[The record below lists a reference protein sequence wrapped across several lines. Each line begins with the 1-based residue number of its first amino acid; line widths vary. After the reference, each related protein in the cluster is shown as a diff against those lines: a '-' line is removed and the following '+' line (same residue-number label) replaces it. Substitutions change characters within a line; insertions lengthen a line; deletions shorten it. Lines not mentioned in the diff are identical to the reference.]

1 MLHKVYVN
9 LFLGLP
15 VEMEEMI
22 KAVFTVGDEVDNT
35 DPVLVEE
42 TTPIPFIKS
51 ISEVIKP
58 DDLNEIKPVSSTI
71 TTDESNNS
79 FRSLLS
85 KVRDHMDKQPNE
97 NFEEASVLN
106 SKDSFE
112 PVLSTSNVLS
122 QGRGSFFGYVPG
134 ARLVPAG
141 SRVVDSTLDTNSAPL
156 DDHNLASVHSNAE
169 QVIFDDEIIVPGS
182 FSSSRSNIQVQAP
195 VHDRTHVEGSKSSK
209 VQSNEE
215 PFEFEEESIVPGT
228 FTNDRSNIL
237 VQAPVDIPSSSRTNE
252 ETIYNTFDEASD
264 YRNNDP
270 YAYYEPSQYADYDT
284 LPVSGSFS
292 SDSIEDEY
300 TLSSYDVPG
309 SVRTSQT
316 YEYGSDLSGTNYDSY
331 YLPGSVRINSDS
343 SQYSV
348 DYAQDDST
356 LSGSFRSAS
365 RNIGTEPAATP
376 PVYDP
381 YNNNPYR
388 TAQQENRQVLFHL
401 FLTLYNPRFC
411 ATYFTFCLFVKIYLI
426 LVNPYIKV
434 I

>member
-1 MLHKVYVN
+1 MKN

-22 KAVFTVGDEVDNT
+22 KAVFTVGVEVDNS

-42 TTPIPFIKS
+42 PTPILL
-51 ISEVIKP
+51 IKP
-58 DDLNEIKPVSSTI
+58 ISDVNESDNDENVSPIVTI
-71 TTDESNNS
+71 DEPNHR
-79 FRSLLS
+79 FRSLIS
-85 KVRDHMDKQPNE
+85 KVRDHMDKQPSKDL
-97 NFEEASVLN
+97 EEASVFKN
-106 SKDSFE
+106 SVE

-122 QGRGSFFGYVPG
+122 QGRGSFFGNVPG

-141 SRVVDSTLDTNSAPL
+141 SRVVDSSLHTNSAPL
-156 DDHNLASVHSNAE
+156 DDLNLASVHSNAE
-169 QVIFDDEIIVPGS
+169 QVLIEDEIIVPGS

-195 VHDRTHVEGSKSSK
+195 VHDRTHVEGFRSSN

-215 PFEFEEESIVPGT
+215 PFEFEEESIVPGS
-228 FTNDRSNIL
+228 FSNLRSNIL
-237 VQAPVDIPSSSRTNE
+237 VQAPVDIPSSSHTNE
-252 ETIYNTFDEASD
+252 EIFNEALD

-270 YAYYEPSQYADYDT
+270 YAYYEPSQYADYDP
-284 LPVSGSFS
+284 LPVPGSFS
-292 SDSIEDEY
+292 SDSIQDEY
-300 TLSSYDVPG
+300 TLSSSNVPG
-309 SVRTSQT
+309 SERTSQT

-331 YLPGSVRINSDS
+331 YHPGSVRINLDS

-348 DYAQDDST
+348 DYAEDDST

-376 PVYDP
+376 LVYDP

-401 FLTLYNPRFC
+401 YSIQLFICHC
-411 ATYFTFCLFVKIYLI
+411 AKLI
-426 LVNPYIKV
+426 LYSINLLRS
-434 I
+434 